1 MHAKILLKFKEIGI
15 AISDKEMQVRTEVK
29 LDGYLVT
36 QKEWSWIPKK
46 SSSFGSFQSQPM

>member
-15 AISDKEMQVRTEVK
+15 AISDKKMQVRTEVK

-36 QKEWSWIPKK
+36 QKE
-46 SSSFGSFQSQPM
+46 